1 MRPSSSICGRD
12 SSQNDEIPGTLPRGE
27 GGRGTAVPRVGA
39 CAGRVRGSATSG
51 AAIRLLAGHESAPR
65 PVKRLSRVFG
75 ALLVG
80 TLCFLSLASQLKA
93 QATSREEEIRQ
104 ARTDKRARLWPE
116 RTSGIVKLIDK
127 YTDSGLLEG
136 ARLKRGNNGIQFM
149 LGGMRSGHGTSAG
162 IGYRRVDLWDE
173 KLAFR
178 ATARGTLQEAYMFD
192 LEMDFSRLTNQR
204 RSELRF
210 YAKYENSP
218 QMDYYGPGQDSRKE
232 DRTSYRLE
240 DTSIDFRGR
249 YRVWKGLWLGFT
261 GGFYAPNT
269 GPGKRDGFPSTE
281 EKFTPDQTP
290 GIDHQPNFLRAGFTV
305 QYDYRDLP
313 TGPRSG
319 GNYYVHL
326 RRYWDQDL
334 GRHTFNSW
342 DSAVE
347 QYFPYWN
354 RTRVVALRLAMVAT
368 QAGEGQ
374 TIPFYLEPTL
384 GGNDLLRG
392 FERYRFYDQ
401 SSLLAT
407 LEHRWHLFSGGHAAI
422 FAEAGKVAPAATQLN
437 LAKAKYAGGIG
448 FRFTLREAV
457 IMRLDNAISNEG
469 YRFMWTFSNMW

>member
-1 MRPSSSICGRD
+1 M
-12 SSQNDEIPGTLPRGE
+12 
-27 GGRGTAVPRVGA
+27 
-39 CAGRVRGSATSG
+39 
-51 AAIRLLAGHESAPR
+51 LAGHESAPR

-80 TLCFLSLASQLKA
+80 TLCLLSLASQLKA

-162 IGYRRVDLWDE
+162 IGYRRVDLWNE

-192 LEMDFSRLTNQR
+192 LEMDLSRLTNQR

-384 GGNDLLRG
+384 GGNDMLRG

-422 FAEAGKVAPAATQLN
+422 FAEAGKVAPAASHLN

>member
-1 MRPSSSICGRD
+1 MRPLNGRD
-12 SSQNDEIPGTLPRGE
+12 APGPVKQLSSVFGMQ
-27 GGRGTAVPRVGA
+27 
-39 CAGRVRGSATSG
+39 AGR
-51 AAIRLLAGHESAPR
+51 
-65 PVKRLSRVFG
+65 
-75 ALLVG
+75 LLVG
-80 TLCFLSLASQLKA
+80 ALCLLSLASQLNA

-104 ARTDKRARLWPE
+104 QRTDKGARLWPE
-116 RTSGIVKLIDK
+116 RTSGIVKLFDK
-127 YTDSGLLEG
+127 YTETGLVEG
-136 ARLKRGNNGIQFM
+136 ARSKKGKNGTQFL
-149 LGGMRSGHGTSAG
+149 LGGMRSGQGTTFG
-162 IGYRRVDLWDE
+162 VGYRRVDLWDE
-173 KLAFR
+173 KVAYR
-178 ATARGTLQEAYMFD
+178 VTARGTVWGAYMFD
-192 LEMDFSRLTNQR
+192 VEVDFSRFVTKR
-204 RSELRF
+204 RSELRV

-240 DTSIDFRGR
+240 DTSIDLRGR

-281 EKFTPDQTP
+281 EKFTPVQTP
-290 GIDHQPNFLRAGFTV
+290 GINRQPNFLRAGYTA

-313 TGPRSG
+313 TGPRDG
-319 GNYYVHL
+319 GNYYLHF

-342 DSAVE
+342 DTAVE

-354 RTRVVALRLAMVAT
+354 KTRVVALRLAMVAT

-374 TIPFYLEPTL
+374 TVPFYLEPTL
-384 GGNDLLRG
+384 GGNDFLRG

-401 SSLLAT
+401 SSLLLTA
-407 LEHRWHLFSGGHAAI
+407 EHRWHLFSGGHAAI
-422 FAEAGKVAPAATQLN
+422 FAEVGKVAPAATQLN
-437 LAKAKYAGGIG
+437 LARAKYAGGIG
-448 FRFTLREAV
+448 FRFTLRDAV

>member
-1 MRPSSSICGRD
+1 
-12 SSQNDEIPGTLPRGE
+12 
-27 GGRGTAVPRVGA
+27 
-39 CAGRVRGSATSG
+39 
-51 AAIRLLAGHESAPR
+51 LLI
-65 PVKRLSRVFG
+65 
-75 ALLVG
+75 G
-80 TLCFLSLASQLKA
+80 TLCFLSLASQLYA
-93 QATSREEEIRQ
+93 QASSREEEIRQ

-116 RTSGIVKLIDK
+116 RTSGIVKLLDK

-136 ARLKRGNNGIQFM
+136 ARFKNGNNGIQFL
-149 LGGMRSGHGTSAG
+149 LGGMRSGHGTSFG
-162 IGYRRVDLWDE
+162 VGYRRVDLWNE
-173 KLAFR
+173 KVAFR
-178 ATARGTLQEAYMFD
+178 TTARGTLQQAYMFD
-192 LEMDFSRLTNQR
+192 MDIDLSRLTTQR
-204 RSELRF
+204 RDELRI

-218 QMDYYGPGQDSRKE
+218 KMDYYGPGQDSRKE

-240 DTSIDFRGR
+240 DTSIDVRGR
-249 YRVWKGLWLGFT
+249 YRVWKGLWLGLT

-354 RTRVVALRLAMVAT
+354 RTRVVALRLAMIAT
-368 QAGEGQ
+368 QAEEG
-374 TIPFYLEPTL
+374 TVPFYLQPTL
-384 GGNDLLRG
+384 GGNELLRG

-407 LEHRWHLFSGGHAAI
+407 VEHRWHLFSGGYAAI
-422 FAEAGKVAPAATQLN
+422 FAETGKVAPAATHLN
-437 LAKAKYAGGIG
+437 LARAKYAGGIG
-448 FRFTLREAV
+448 FRFTLRDAV

>member
-1 MRPSSSICGRD
+1 MGR
-12 SSQNDEIPGTLPRGE
+12 
-27 GGRGTAVPRVGA
+27 
-39 CAGRVRGSATSG
+39 C
-51 AAIRLLAGHESAPR
+51 
-65 PVKRLSRVFG
+65 LS
-75 ALLVG
+75 G

-162 IGYRRVDLWDE
+162 IGYRRVDLWNE

-192 LEMDFSRLTNQR
+192 LEMDLSRLTNQR

-384 GGNDLLRG
+384 GGNDMLRG

-422 FAEAGKVAPAATQLN
+422 FAEAGKVAPAA
-437 LAKAKYAGGIG
+437 
-448 FRFTLREAV
+448 
-457 IMRLDNAISNEG
+457 
-469 YRFMWTFSNMW
+469 

>member
-1 MRPSSSICGRD
+1 MSLS
-12 SSQNDEIPGTLPRGE
+12 
-27 GGRGTAVPRVGA
+27 A
-39 CAGRVRGSATSG
+39 AGR
-51 AAIRLLAGHESAPR
+51 LLI
-65 PVKRLSRVFG
+65 
-75 ALLVG
+75 G
-80 TLCFLSLASQLKA
+80 TLCLLSLASQLNA

-116 RTSGIVKLIDK
+116 RTSGIVKLFDK

-136 ARLKRGNNGIQFM
+136 ARLRKGNNGTQFL
-149 LGGMRSGHGTSAG
+149 LGGMRSGNGTSSG
-162 IGYRRVDLWDE
+162 LGYRRVDLWDE
-173 KLAFR
+173 RLAFR

-192 LEMDFSRLTNQR
+192 AEIDFSRLTNQR
-204 RSELRF
+204 RSELRV

-249 YRVWKGLWLGFT
+249 YRVWKGLWLGVT
-261 GGFYAPNT
+261 GGLYAPNT
-269 GPGKRDGFPSTE
+269 GPGKRSGFPSTE

-342 DSAVE
+342 DYCGGAIFPVLE
-347 QYFPYWN
+347 QDPRRGFASGDGCHAS
-354 RTRVVALRLAMVAT
+354 RR
-368 QAGEGQ
+368 GQ
-374 TIPFYLEPTL
+374 TVPFYLEPTL
-384 GGNDLLRG
+384 GGNDMLRG

-422 FAEAGKVAPAATQLN
+422 FAEAGKVAPAATHLN

-448 FRFTLREAV
+448 FRFTLRDAV